1 MYKQFFGLTRNPF
14 EISPDPFFYHATPRH
29 NEALANLHYG
39 VGRRKGFIVITGEVG
54 TGKTL
59 LVRCLLAEL
68 RKNNIA
74 FGYVF
79 NPLLSVTEFFQYI
92 MADLGLPYTGRTKTE
107 MLLDL
112 NRFLIQRHARGLIT
126 ALVVDEAQALRS
138 DLLEEIRLLTN
149 LETSQQKLLQI
160 VLMGQ
165 PELDAVLDSAALRQ
179 LKQRVSLRCQLLPL
193 DEPQVRLYIQ
203 SRLERAGAAAEPPIF
218 SNEAFSKIYEYSHG
232 IPRIINTLCENAL
245 VNAFAREQRTV
256 TGEMITEVADDFRLS
271 NAPPPSMPEQEI
283 SIPSAVSGDNGE
295 SLLRS
300 LFRLLRNTDSQQT
313 NSDEKPMHT
322 SAGRRV

>member
-1 MYKQFFGLTRNPF
+1 MYKQFFGLSKNPF
-14 EISPDPFFYHATPRH
+14 EISPDPYFYHATPRH

-79 NPLLSVTEFFQYI
+79 NPLLSTTEFFQYI
-92 MADLGLPYTGRTKTE
+92 MADLGLQYSGRSKTE

-126 ALVVDEAQALRS
+126 ALVVDEAQALRPE
-138 DLLEEIRLLTN
+138 LLEEIRLLTN

-165 PELDAVLDSAALRQ
+165 PELEGVLDSPSLRQ

-193 DEPQVRLYIQ
+193 DLDQTRGYVL
-203 SRLERAGAAAEPPIF
+203 SRLERAGAKSEPPIF
-218 SNEAFSKIYEYSHG
+218 EPEALAKVFEYSRG
-232 IPRIINTLCENAL
+232 IPRIINNLCENAM

-256 TGEMITEVADDFRLS
+256 TADMITDVAADFRLTETNS
-271 NAPPPSMPEQEI
+271 TPEEPAATNAIQQE
-283 SIPSAVSGDNGE
+283 NNE

-300 LFRLLRNTDSQQT
+300 LFRLLRTMDNTESLE
-313 NSDEKPMHT
+313 EKPVP
-322 SAGRRV
+322 SADGRRV

>member
-1 MYKQFFGLTRNPF
+1 MYKQFFGLSKNPF
-14 EISPDPFFYHATPRH
+14 EISPDPYFYHATPRH

-79 NPLLSVTEFFQYI
+79 NPLLSTTEFFQYI
-92 MADLGLPYTGRTKTE
+92 MADLGLQYSGRSKTE

-126 ALVVDEAQALRS
+126 ALVVDEAQALRPE
-138 DLLEEIRLLTN
+138 LLEEIRLLTN

-165 PELDAVLDSAALRQ
+165 PELEVVLDSPGLRQ

-193 DEPQVRLYIQ
+193 DEEQTRGYVL
-203 SRLERAGAAAEPPIF
+203 SRLERAGAKPNQLSGGQQQRVAIA
-218 SNEAFSKIYEYSHG
+218 
-232 IPRIINTLCENAL
+232 RAL
-245 VNAFAREQRTV
+245 VSTPKLILADEPTGNLDTQTSEEIMGLFRVLNDAQGITV
-256 TGEMITEVADDFRLS
+256 VLVTHEGDIALSSRRLIRIRDGRIADDGPTR
-271 NAPPPSMPEQEI
+271 Q
-283 SIPSAVSGDNGE
+283 
-295 SLLRS
+295 LLTR
-300 LFRLLRNTDSQQT
+300 Q
-313 NSDEKPMHT
+313 P
-322 SAGRRV
+322 

>member
-1 MYKQFFGLTRNPF
+1 MYKQFFGLSRNPF
-14 EISPDPFFYHATPRH
+14 EISPDPFFYHPTPRH

-68 RKNNIA
+68 RKGNIA

-79 NPLLSVTEFFQYI
+79 NPLLSTTEFFQYI
-92 MADLGLPYTGRTKTE
+92 MADLGLPYAGRTKTE
-107 MLLDL
+107 ILLDL

-126 ALVVDEAQALRS
+126 ALVVDEAQDLRP

-160 VLMGQ
+160 VLLGQ
-165 PELDAVLDSAALRQ
+165 PELDRVLDSPELRQ
-179 LKQRVSLRCQLLPL
+179 LKQRVALRCQLLPL
-193 DEPQVRLYIQ
+193 SEEQTRSYVL
-203 SRLERAGAAAEPPIF
+203 SRLERAGATPESPVFTDDAL
-218 SNEAFSKIYEYSHG
+218 STLHEYSRG
-232 IPRIINTLCENAL
+232 IPRIINNLCENSMVSAY
-245 VNAFAREQRTV
+245 AREQKPV
-256 TGEMITEVADDFRLS
+256 TADIIAEVAADFRLTPAS
-271 NAPPPSMPEQEI
+271 ALPEETGVSVRESQEN
-283 SIPSAVSGDNGE
+283 GD

-300 LFRLLRNTDSQQT
+300 LFRALRTVENE
-313 NSDEKPMHT
+313 NLEKPI
-322 SAGRRV
+322 SSNAVRRA

>member
-1 MYKQFFGLTRNPF
+1 MYKQYFGLARNPF
-14 EISPDPFFYHATPRH
+14 EISPDPYFYHPTPRH

-59 LVRCLLAEL
+59 LVRCLLSEL

-79 NPLLSVTEFFQYI
+79 NPLLPVVEFFQYI
-92 MADLGLPYTGRTKTE
+92 MADLGLPYSGRNKTE

-165 PELDAVLDSAALRQ
+165 PELEIVLDSPELRQ
-179 LKQRVSLRCQLLPL
+179 LKQRVSLRCQLQPL
-193 DEPQVRLYIQ
+193 DEAQTHAYIL
-203 SRLERAGAAAEPPIF
+203 SRLERAGAPPEPAIF
-218 SNEAFSKIYEYSHG
+218 SEEALGKIYEYSRG
-232 IPRIINTLCENAL
+232 IPRIINNLCENSM
-245 VNAFAREQRTV
+245 VNAFANELRPV
-256 TGEMITEVADDFRLS
+256 TGDMITDVAADFRLITP
-271 NAPPPSMPEQEI
+271 ALPEEV
-283 SIPSAVSGDNGE
+283 PMAVSAQEENNE
-295 SLLRS
+295 SMLRS
-300 LFRLLRNTDSQQT
+300 LFRMLRTVDGQT
-313 NSDEKPMHT
+313 LDNSKSMT
-322 SAGRRV
+322 TTAARRI

>member
-1 MYKQFFGLTRNPF
+1 MYKQFFGLSRNPF
-14 EISPDPFFYHATPRH
+14 EISPDPFFYHPTPRH

-68 RKNNIA
+68 RKNNVA

-79 NPLLSVTEFFQYI
+79 NPLLPVVEFFQYI
-92 MADLGLPYTGRTKTE
+92 MADFGLPYAGRTKAE

-126 ALVVDEAQALRS
+126 ALVVDEAQALRHE
-138 DLLEEIRLLTN
+138 LLEEIRLLTN

-165 PELDAVLDSAALRQ
+165 PELEMVLDSPELRQ
-179 LKQRVSLRCQLLPL
+179 LKQRVSLRCQLQPL
-193 DEPQVRLYIQ
+193 DGPQTHAYVL
-203 SRLERAGAAAEPPIF
+203 SRLERAGAGPEPAIF
-218 SNEAFSKIYEYSHG
+218 SEEALDKVYEYSRG
-232 IPRIINTLCENAL
+232 IPRIINNLCENSM
-245 VNAFAREQRTV
+245 VNAFSTEQRPV
-256 TGEMITEVADDFRLS
+256 SADIITEVASDFRLTS
-271 NAPPPSMPEQEI
+271 PGLPEEGPLTI
-283 SIPSAVSGDNGE
+283 ASREENSEGM
-295 SLLRS
+295 LRS
-300 LFRLLRNTDSQQT
+300 LFRLLRTMDNQELE
-313 NSDEKPMHT
+313 NEKPMQT
-322 SAGRRV
+322 TAARRV

>member
-14 EISPDPFFYHATPRH
+14 EISPDPFFYHPTPRH

-59 LVRCLLAEL
+59 LVRCLLSEL

-79 NPLLSVTEFFQYI
+79 NPLLPVVEFFQYI
-92 MADLGLPYTGRTKTE
+92 MADLGLPYAGRTKTE

-126 ALVVDEAQALRS
+126 ALVVDEAQGLRHE
-138 DLLEEIRLLTN
+138 LLEEIRLLTN

-165 PELDAVLDSAALRQ
+165 PELEIVLDSQELRQ
-179 LKQRVSLRCQLLPL
+179 LKQRVALRCQLLPL
-193 DEPQVRLYIQ
+193 DSQQTHSYVL
-203 SRLERAGAAAEPPIF
+203 SRLERAGAATEPPIF
-218 SNEAFSKIYEYSHG
+218 SAEALDKVYEYSRG
-232 IPRIINTLCENAL
+232 IPRIVNTLCENSM
-245 VNAFAREQRTV
+245 VNAFAREQRPV
-256 TGEMITEVADDFRLS
+256 LPEIVSEVASDFRLTPAS
-271 NAPPPSMPEQEI
+271 LPEEASLPLI
-283 SIPSAVSGDNGE
+283 ARNDNNE
-295 SLLRS
+295 SVLRS
-300 LFRLLRNTDSQQT
+300 LFRLLRTMDDQSLEGQ
-313 NSDEKPMHT
+313 KPLEAT
-322 SAGRRV
+322 PGRRV

>member
-14 EISPDPFFYHATPRH
+14 EISPDPFFYHPTPRH

-68 RKNNIA
+68 RKGNIA

-79 NPLLSVTEFFQYI
+79 NPLLSTIEFFQYI
-92 MADLGLPYTGRTKTE
+92 MADLGLPYSGRSKTE

-126 ALVVDEAQALRS
+126 ALVIDEAQALRPE
-138 DLLEEIRLLTN
+138 LLEEIRLLTN

-165 PELDAVLDSAALRQ
+165 PELDALLDSAELRQ
-179 LKQRVSLRCQLLPL
+179 LKQRIALRCQLQPL
-193 DEPQVRLYIQ
+193 DEQQTHAYVL
-203 SRLERAGAAAEPPIF
+203 SRLERAGAAQGKPIF
-218 SNEAFSKIYEYSHG
+218 SDEALSTVHEYSRG
-232 IPRIINTLCENAL
+232 IPRIINNLCENAM
-245 VNAFAREQRTV
+245 VSAYASQQRPV
-256 TGEMITEVADDFRLS
+256 SAEIIAEVAAEFRLS
-271 NAPPPSMPEQEI
+271 PASSVPDETPNVDSTKEEN
-283 SIPSAVSGDNGE
+283 GD
-295 SLLRS
+295 SLLKS
-300 LFRLLRNTDSQQT
+300 LFRALRSMDNQ
-313 NSDEKPMHT
+313 NLEEKPVQ
-322 SAGRRV
+322 SDVGRRA

>member
-14 EISPDPFFYHATPRH
+14 EISPDPFFYHPTPRH

-79 NPLLSVTEFFQYI
+79 NPLLPVVEFFQYI
-92 MADLGLPYTGRTKTE
+92 MADLGLPYAGRNKTE

-138 DLLEEIRLLTN
+138 ELLEEIRLLTN

-165 PELDAVLDSAALRQ
+165 PELEMVLDSPELRQ
-179 LKQRVSLRCQLLPL
+179 LKQRVALRCQLQPL
-193 DEPQVRLYIQ
+193 DEAQTRAYVH
-203 SRLERAGAAAEPPIF
+203 SRLERAGAPAEPPVF
-218 SNEAFSKIYEYSHG
+218 TEDALSKLYEYSRG
-232 IPRIINTLCENAL
+232 IPRIINNLCENSM
-245 VNAFAREQRTV
+245 VNAFSKEERPV
-256 TGEMITEVADDFRLS
+256 TASMITEVASDFRLTSPALPEEVPLSIAAREES
-271 NAPPPSMPEQEI
+271 ND
-283 SIPSAVSGDNGE
+283 SI
-295 SLLRS
+295 LRS
-300 LFRLLRNTDSQQT
+300 LFRVLRTMDNPELDANKSMQT
-313 NSDEKPMHT
+313 T
-322 SAGRRV
+322 AVRRA

>member
-14 EISPDPFFYHATPRH
+14 EISPDPYFYHPTPRH

-59 LVRCLLAEL
+59 LVRCLLSEL

-79 NPLLSVTEFFQYI
+79 NPLLPVVEFFQYI
-92 MADLGLPYTGRTKTE
+92 RADFGLPYSGRTKTE

-126 ALVVDEAQALRS
+126 ALVVDEAQALRQE
-138 DLLEEIRLLTN
+138 LLEEIRLLTN

-165 PELDAVLDSAALRQ
+165 PELEIVLDSPELRQ
-179 LKQRVSLRCQLLPL
+179 LKQRVALRCQLQPL
-193 DEPQVRLYIQ
+193 DESQTHAYVL
-203 SRLERAGAAAEPPIF
+203 SRLERAGATPEPPVFSEEALAKIF
-218 SNEAFSKIYEYSHG
+218 EYSRG
-232 IPRIINTLCENAL
+232 IPRIINTLCENSL
-245 VNAFAREQRTV
+245 VNAFSCEQRSV
-256 TGEMITEVADDFRLS
+256 TAEMITDVAADFRLIS
-271 NAPPPSMPEQEI
+271 PALPEE
-283 SIPSAVSGDNGE
+283 VSLAAAAGAENNE

-300 LFRLLRNTDSQQT
+300 LFRMVRSMDNQT
-313 NSDEKPMHT
+313 LEANKTMPT
-322 SAGRRV
+322 TAVRRV

>member
-14 EISPDPFFYHATPRH
+14 EISPDPFFYHPTPRH

-68 RKNNIA
+68 RKGNIA

-79 NPLLSVTEFFQYI
+79 NPLLSTVEFFQYI
-92 MADLGLPYTGRTKTE
+92 MADFGLPYAGRSKTE
-107 MLLDL
+107 ILLDL

-126 ALVVDEAQALRS
+126 ALVIDEAQALRPE
-138 DLLEEIRLLTN
+138 LLEEIRLLTN

-165 PELDAVLDSAALRQ
+165 PELETHLDSPQFRQ
-179 LKQRVSLRCQLLPL
+179 LKQRIALRCQLLPL
-193 DEPQVRLYIQ
+193 DEQQTR
-203 SRLERAGAAAEPPIF
+203 SRLERSGAKPDAPVF
-218 SNEAFSKIYEYSHG
+218 SDEALATLHDYSRG
-232 IPRIINTLCENAL
+232 IPRIVNNLCENAM
-245 VNAFAREQRTV
+245 VNSYARQQKPV
-256 TGEMITEVADDFRLS
+256 TPEVIIEVASDFRLTPAS
-271 NAPPPSMPEQEI
+271 AIPEKT
-283 SIPSAVSGDNGE
+283 SSALNGREESGE

-300 LFRLLRNTDSQQT
+300 LIRALRSMDNENVESK
-313 NSDEKPMHT
+313 SIASE
-322 SAGRRV
+322 AGRRA

>member
-14 EISPDPFFYHATPRH
+14 EISPDPFFYHPTPRH

-59 LVRCLLAEL
+59 LVRCLLSEL

-79 NPLLSVTEFFQYI
+79 NPLLPVVEFFQYI
-92 MADLGLPYTGRTKTE
+92 MADLGLPYAGRTKTE

-138 DLLEEIRLLTN
+138 ELLEEIRLLTN

-165 PELDAVLDSAALRQ
+165 PELEITLDSPGLRQ

-193 DEPQVRLYIQ
+193 DEAQTHSYVL
-203 SRLERAGAAAEPPIF
+203 SRLERAGAKPEPAIF
-218 SNEAFSKIYEYSHG
+218 EPE
-232 IPRIINTLCENAL
+232 
-245 VNAFAREQRTV
+245 AFARVFEGQCLRPP
-256 TGEMITEVADDFRLS
+256 AAFRDGRHDRR
-271 NAPPPSMPEQEI
+271 
-283 SIPSAVSGDNGE
+283 SGSRLPLE
-295 SLLRS
+295 
-300 LFRLLRNTDSQQT
+300 LFNLNTRG
-313 NSDEKPMHT
+313 T
-322 SAGRRV
+322 SR

>member
-1 MYKQFFGLTRNPF
+1 MYKQFFGLSKNPF

-79 NPLLSVTEFFQYI
+79 NPLLSTTEFFQYI
-92 MADLGLPYTGRTKTE
+92 MADLGLQYSGRSKTE

-126 ALVVDEAQALRS
+126 ALVVDEAQALRPE
-138 DLLEEIRLLTN
+138 LLEEIRLLTN

-165 PELDAVLDSAALRQ
+165 PELEGVLDSPSLRQ

-193 DEPQVRLYIQ
+193 DDEQTRGYVL
-203 SRLERAGAAAEPPIF
+203 SRLERAGAKPEPPIF
-218 SNEAFSKIYEYSHG
+218 EADALTKVFEYSRG
-232 IPRIINTLCENAL
+232 IPRIINNLCENAM
-245 VNAFAREQRTV
+245 VNAFAREQRNV
-256 TGEMITEVADDFRLS
+256 TAEMITEVAADFRLTGS
-271 NAPPPSMPEQEI
+271 ISTPEEPVGVDNVQQE
-283 SIPSAVSGDNGE
+283 NNE

-300 LFRLLRNTDSQQT
+300 LFRLLRTMDSNQ
-313 NSDEKPMHT
+313 SLEEKPVP
-322 SAGRRV
+322 SADGRRV

>member
-1 MYKQFFGLTRNPF
+1 MYKQFFGLARNPF
-14 EISPDPFFYHATPRH
+14 EISPDPFFYHPTPRH

-68 RKNNIA
+68 RKNNIV

-79 NPLLSVTEFFQYI
+79 NPLLPVVEFFQYI
-92 MADLGLPYTGRTKTE
+92 MADLGLPYAGRTKTE

-126 ALVVDEAQALRS
+126 ALVVDEAQALRPE
-138 DLLEEIRLLTN
+138 LLEEIRLLTN

-165 PELDAVLDSAALRQ
+165 PELEMVLDSPELRQ
-179 LKQRVSLRCQLLPL
+179 LKQRVALRCQLQPL
-193 DEPQVRLYIQ
+193 DHTQTRAYVL
-203 SRLERAGAAAEPPIF
+203 SRLERAGAAPGPAIF
-218 SNEAFSKIYEYSHG
+218 SDEALEKIFEYSRG
-232 IPRIINTLCENAL
+232 IPRIVNNLCENSM
-245 VNAFAREQRTV
+245 VNAFAHEQRPV
-256 TGEMITEVADDFRLS
+256 TGEMITDVATDFRLIS
-271 NAPPPSMPEQEI
+271 PSLPEEV
-283 SIPSAVSGDNGE
+283 SASVMAGDEANDG
-295 SLLRS
+295 LLRS
-300 LFRLLRNTDSQQT
+300 LFRALRTMDNQPTPA
-313 NSDEKPMHT
+313 EKQMQAT
-322 SAGRRV
+322 AGRRA

>member
-1 MYKQFFGLTRNPF
+1 MYKQFFGLSKNPF

-79 NPLLSVTEFFQYI
+79 NPLLSTTEFFQYI
-92 MADLGLPYTGRTKTE
+92 MADLGLQYSGRSKTE

-126 ALVVDEAQALRS
+126 ALVVDEAQALRPE
-138 DLLEEIRLLTN
+138 LLEEIRLLTN

-165 PELDAVLDSAALRQ
+165 PELEGVLDSPSLRQ

-193 DEPQVRLYIQ
+193 DEEQTRGYVL
-203 SRLERAGAAAEPPIF
+203 SRLERAGAKTEPPIF
-218 SNEAFSKIYEYSHG
+218 EPEALAKVYEYSRG
-232 IPRIINTLCENAL
+232 IPRIINNLCENAM

-256 TGEMITEVADDFRLS
+256 TADMITEVAADFRLIGS
-271 NAPPPSMPEQEI
+271 IATPEEPVGTNEAQQQ
-283 SIPSAVSGDNGE
+283 NNE

-300 LFRLLRNTDSQQT
+300 LFRVLRTMDSNQ
-313 NSDEKPMHT
+313 SLEEKPVP
-322 SAGRRV
+322 SADGRRV

>member
-1 MYKQFFGLTRNPF
+1 MYKQFFGLTKNPF
-14 EISPDPFFYHATPRH
+14 EISPDPYFYHATPRH

-79 NPLLSVTEFFQYI
+79 NPLLSTTEFFQYI
-92 MADLGLPYTGRTKTE
+92 MADLGLQYSGRSKTE

-126 ALVVDEAQALRS
+126 ALVVDEAQALRPE
-138 DLLEEIRLLTN
+138 LLEEIRLLTN

-165 PELDAVLDSAALRQ
+165 PELEGVLDSPSLRQ

-193 DEPQVRLYIQ
+193 DEEQTRSYVL
-203 SRLERAGAAAEPPIF
+203 SRLERAGASADPPIF
-218 SNEAFSKIYEYSHG
+218 EAEALARIYEYSRG
-232 IPRIINTLCENAL
+232 IPRIINNLCENAM
-245 VNAFAREQRTV
+245 VNAFAREIHTV
-256 TGEMITEVADDFRLS
+256 TPDMITEVAADFRLGAS
-271 NAPPPSMPEQEI
+271 ASTPEERAEAGAIQAE
-283 SIPSAVSGDNGE
+283 DKE
-295 SLLRS
+295 SLVRS
-300 LFRLLRNTDSQQT
+300 LFRLLRTMDNTQSLE
-313 NSDEKPMHT
+313 EKPIP
-322 SAGRRV
+322 SADGRRV

>member
-14 EISPDPFFYHATPRH
+14 EISPDPFFYHPTPRH

-59 LVRCLLAEL
+59 LVRCLLSEL

-79 NPLLSVTEFFQYI
+79 NPLLPVVEFFQYI
-92 MADLGLPYTGRTKTE
+92 MADLGLPYSGRTKTE

-126 ALVVDEAQALRS
+126 ALVVDEAQALRTE
-138 DLLEEIRLLTN
+138 LLEEIRLLTN

-165 PELDAVLDSAALRQ
+165 PELEIVLDSPELRQ
-179 LKQRVSLRCQLLPL
+179 LKQRVSLRCQLQPL
-193 DEPQVRLYIQ
+193 DAPQTHAYVL
-203 SRLERAGAAAEPPIF
+203 SRLERAGAPADPPIF
-218 SNEAFSKIYEYSHG
+218 TEEALDKIHEYSHG
-232 IPRIINTLCENAL
+232 IPRIINNLCENSM
-245 VNAFAREQRTV
+245 VNAFAREQRPV
-256 TGEMITEVADDFRLS
+256 TADMITEVAADFRLIGP
-271 NAPPPSMPEQEI
+271 ALPEELPL
-283 SIPSAVSGDNGE
+283 SVAGREENSA
-295 SLLRS
+295 SLLRNF
-300 LFRLLRNTDSQQT
+300 FRLLKTMDNQELEGD
-313 NSDEKPMHT
+313 KPMQST
-322 SAGRRV
+322 AVRRI

>member
-14 EISPDPFFYHATPRH
+14 EISPDPFFYHPTPRH

-59 LVRCLLAEL
+59 LVRCLLSEL

-79 NPLLSVTEFFQYI
+79 NPVLPVVEFFQYI
-92 MADLGLPYTGRTKTE
+92 MADLGLPYAGRTKAE

-112 NRFLIQRHARGLIT
+112 NRYLIQRHARGLIT
-126 ALVVDEAQALRS
+126 ALVVDEAQALRHE
-138 DLLEEIRLLTN
+138 LLEEIRLLTN

-165 PELDAVLDSAALRQ
+165 PELETILESQELRQ
-179 LKQRVSLRCQLLPL
+179 LKQRVALRCQLQPL
-193 DEPQVRLYIQ
+193 DAQQTHRSEERRVGKECR
-203 SRLERAGAAAEPPIF
+203 SRWSPIF
-218 SNEAFSKIYEYSHG
+218 SDDAFEKLYEFSRG
-232 IPRIINTLCENAL
+232 IPRIINNLCENSM
-245 VNAFAREQRTV
+245 VSAFANEKRPV
-256 TGEMITEVADDFRLS
+256 TGDMITDVAADFRL
-271 NAPPPSMPEQEI
+271 
-283 SIPSAVSGDNGE
+283 IP
-295 SLLRS
+295 
-300 LFRLLRNTDSQQT
+300 Q
-313 NSDEKPMHT
+313 
-322 SAGRRV
+322 

>member
-1 MYKQFFGLTRNPF
+1 MYKQFFGLSKNPF
-14 EISPDPFFYHATPRH
+14 EISPDPYFYHATPRH

-79 NPLLSVTEFFQYI
+79 NPLLSTTEFFQYI
-92 MADLGLPYTGRTKTE
+92 MADLGLQYSGRSKTE

-126 ALVVDEAQALRS
+126 ALVVDEAQALRPE
-138 DLLEEIRLLTN
+138 LLEEIRLLTN

-165 PELDAVLDSAALRQ
+165 PELEGVLDSPSLRQ

-193 DEPQVRLYIQ
+193 DEEQTRGYVL
-203 SRLERAGAAAEPPIF
+203 SRLERAGAKSEPPIF
-218 SNEAFSKIYEYSHG
+218 EPEAMTKIFEYSRG
-232 IPRIINTLCENAL
+232 IPRIINNLCENAM
-245 VNAFAREQRTV
+245 VNAFAREQRNV
-256 TGEMITEVADDFRLS
+256 TAEMITEVAADFRLTGS
-271 NAPPPSMPEQEI
+271 LSTPEEPVGSGAVQQE
-283 SIPSAVSGDNGE
+283 NNE

-300 LFRLLRNTDSQQT
+300 LFRLLRTMDSNQ
-313 NSDEKPMHT
+313 SLEEKPVP
-322 SAGRRV
+322 SDDGRRV

>member
-14 EISPDPFFYHATPRH
+14 EISPDPFFYHPTPRH

-79 NPLLSVTEFFQYI
+79 NPLLPVVEFFQYI
-92 MADLGLPYTGRTKTE
+92 MADLGLPYAGRTKTE
-107 MLLDL
+107 MLLEL
-112 NRFLIQRHARGLIT
+112 NRYLIQRHARGLIT
-126 ALVVDEAQALRS
+126 ALVVDEAQALRP

-165 PELDAVLDSAALRQ
+165 PELEMVLDSPELRQ
-179 LKQRVSLRCQLLPL
+179 LKQRVALRCQLQPL
-193 DEPQVRLYIQ
+193 DFVQTQAYIH
-203 SRLERAGAAAEPPIF
+203 SRLERAGASADSPIF
-218 SNEAFSKIYEYSHG
+218 SDEAVEKVFEYSRG
-232 IPRIINTLCENAL
+232 IPRIINNLCENSM
-245 VNAFAREQRTV
+245 VNAFAREERPITAQT
-256 TGEMITEVADDFRLS
+256 ITEIATDFRLVTS
-271 NAPPPSMPEQEI
+271 LPEEVPLSVAAREETNDSM
-283 SIPSAVSGDNGE
+283 
-295 SLLRS
+295 LRS
-300 LFRLLRNTDSQQT
+300 LFRLLRNMDNQELQ
-313 NSDEKPMHT
+313 NEKSMST
-322 SAGRRV
+322 TAVRRA

>member
-1 MYKQFFGLTRNPF
+1 MYKQFFGLARNPF
-14 EISPDPFFYHATPRH
+14 EISPDPFFYHPTPRH

-74 FGYVF
+74 FAYVF
-79 NPLLSVTEFFQYI
+79 NPLLPVVEFFQYI
-92 MADLGLPYTGRTKTE
+92 MADFGLPYSGRTKTE

-126 ALVVDEAQALRS
+126 ALVVDEAQALRP
-138 DLLEEIRLLTN
+138 DLLEEVRLLTN

-165 PELDAVLDSAALRQ
+165 PELEIVLDSAELRQ
-179 LKQRVSLRCQLLPL
+179 LKQRVALRCQLQPL
-193 DEPQVRLYIQ
+193 DHAQTRAYVL
-203 SRLERAGAAAEPPIF
+203 SRLERAGAPAEPPIF
-218 SNEAFSKIYEYSHG
+218 SDAALEKIFEYSRG
-232 IPRIINTLCENAL
+232 IPRIINNLCENSM
-245 VNAFAREQRTV
+245 VNAFARELRPV
-256 TGEMITEVADDFRLS
+256 SGELITEVAADFRLIPQAMPEDVTIS
-271 NAPPPSMPEQEI
+271 NAAAEENSESM
-283 SIPSAVSGDNGE
+283 
-295 SLLRS
+295 LRS
-300 LFRLLRNTDSQQT
+300 LFRLMRTVDNQEMPA
-313 NSDEKPMHT
+313 EKPLQAT
-322 SAGRRV
+322 AGRRA

>member
-14 EISPDPFFYHATPRH
+14 EISPDPFFYHPTPRH

-79 NPLLSVTEFFQYI
+79 NPLLSVNEFFQYI
-92 MADLGLPYTGRTKTE
+92 MADLGLPYAGRTKTE

-126 ALVVDEAQALRS
+126 ALVVDEAQALKA

-165 PELDAVLDSAALRQ
+165 PELEVVLDSPGLRQ
-179 LKQRVSLRCQLLPL
+179 LKQRVALRCQLLPL
-193 DEPQVRLYIQ
+193 DEGQNRAYIQ
-203 SRLERAGAAAEPPIF
+203 SRLERAGAAAPIF
-218 SNEAFSKIYEYSHG
+218 SDEALATVYEYSRG
-232 IPRIINTLCENAL
+232 IPRIVNTLCENAL
-245 VNAFAREQRTV
+245 VNAFARQQSTV
-256 TGEMITEVADDFRLS
+256 TPDIVAEVANDFRLATAS
-271 NAPPPSMPEQEI
+271 PSLPEQEI
-283 SIPSAVSGDNGE
+283 SLPAAVQQDNGD

-300 LFRLLRNTDSQQT
+300 LLRLLRSTDTASP
-313 NSDEKPMHT
+313 DERPIHST
-322 SAGRRV
+322 AARRF

>member
-1 MYKQFFGLTRNPF
+1 MYKQYFGLSRNPF
-14 EISPDPFFYHATPRH
+14 EISPDPYFYHPTPRH

-59 LVRCLLAEL
+59 LVRCLLSEL

-79 NPLLSVTEFFQYI
+79 NPLLPVVEFFQYI
-92 MADLGLPYTGRTKTE
+92 MADFGLPYSGRNKTE

-138 DLLEEIRLLTN
+138 ELLEEVRLLTN

-165 PELDAVLDSAALRQ
+165 PELEIVLDSPELRQ
-179 LKQRVSLRCQLLPL
+179 LKQRVALRCQLQPL
-193 DEPQVRLYIQ
+193 DEAQTHAYIL
-203 SRLERAGAAAEPPIF
+203 SRLERAGAPAEPPIF
-218 SNEAFSKIYEYSHG
+218 SEEALGKIYEYSRG
-232 IPRIINTLCENAL
+232 IPRIINNLCENSM
-245 VNAFAREQRTV
+245 VNAFANEQRQV
-256 TGEMITEVADDFRLS
+256 TGDMITDVAADFRLISPALPEEVPMAMGAREES
-271 NAPPPSMPEQEI
+271 NESM
-283 SIPSAVSGDNGE
+283 
-295 SLLRS
+295 LRS
-300 LFRLLRNTDSQQT
+300 LFRMLRTVDGETLESKSMT
-313 NSDEKPMHT
+313 T
-322 SAGRRV
+322 TAARRV

>member
-1 MYKQFFGLTRNPF
+1 MYKQYFGLTRNPF
-14 EISPDPFFYHATPRH
+14 EISPDPFFYHPTPRH

-59 LVRCLLAEL
+59 LVRCLLSEL

-79 NPLLSVTEFFQYI
+79 NPLLPVVEFFQYI
-92 MADLGLPYTGRTKTE
+92 MADLGLPYSGRTKTE

-126 ALVVDEAQALRS
+126 ALVVDEAQALRNE
-138 DLLEEIRLLTN
+138 LLEEIRLLTN

-165 PELDAVLDSAALRQ
+165 PELEMVLDSPELRQ
-179 LKQRVSLRCQLLPL
+179 LKQRVSLRCQLQPL
-193 DEPQVRLYIQ
+193 DGPQTHAYVL
-203 SRLERAGAAAEPPIF
+203 SRLERAGAPKEPPIF
-218 SNEAFSKIYEYSHG
+218 TEEALDKVFEYSSG
-232 IPRIINTLCENAL
+232 IPRIINNLCENSM
-245 VNAFAREQRTV
+245 VSAFAHEKRSV
-256 TGEMITEVADDFRLS
+256 TADMITEVAADFRLIS
-271 NAPPPSMPEQEI
+271 QALPEEVPL
-283 SIPSAVSGDNGE
+283 SVAGREENSA
-295 SLLRS
+295 SLLRN
-300 LFRLLRNTDSQQT
+300 LFRMLKTMDNQELEGD
-313 NSDEKPMHT
+313 KPMQT
-322 SAGRRV
+322 TAVRRI

>member
-1 MYKQFFGLTRNPF
+1 MYKQFFGLTKNPF
-14 EISPDPFFYHATPRH
+14 EISPDPYFYHATPRH

-79 NPLLSVTEFFQYI
+79 NPLLSTTEFFQYI
-92 MADLGLPYTGRTKTE
+92 MADLGLQYSGRTKTE

-126 ALVVDEAQALRS
+126 ALVVDEAQALRPE
-138 DLLEEIRLLTN
+138 LLEEIRLLTN

-165 PELDAVLDSAALRQ
+165 PELEGILDSPRLRQ

-193 DEPQVRLYIQ
+193 DEQQTTSYVL
-203 SRLERAGAAAEPPIF
+203 SRLERAGAKPEPPIF
-218 SNEAFSKIYEYSHG
+218 EPEAMIKIFEYSCG
-232 IPRIINTLCENAL
+232 IPRIVNNLCENSM
-245 VNAFAREQRTV
+245 VNAFARQQRNV
-256 TGEMITEVADDFRLS
+256 TGDMITEVAADFRLTTAAS
-271 NAPPPSMPEQEI
+271 TREEPVEAGAVQPE
-283 SIPSAVSGDNGE
+283 NNE
-295 SLLRS
+295 SVLRS
-300 LFRLLRNTDSQQT
+300 LFRALRTLDNAQSLE
-313 NSDEKPMHT
+313 EKSVP
-322 SAGRRV
+322 SADGRRV

>member
-1 MYKQFFGLTRNPF
+1 MYKQFFGLTKNPF
-14 EISPDPFFYHATPRH
+14 EISPDPYFYHATPRH

-79 NPLLSVTEFFQYI
+79 NPLLSTHEFFQYI
-92 MADLGLPYTGRTKTE
+92 MADLGLQYSGRSKTE

-126 ALVVDEAQALRS
+126 ALVVDEAQALRPE
-138 DLLEEIRLLTN
+138 LLEEIRLLTN

-165 PELDAVLDSAALRQ
+165 PELEAVLDSPSLRQ

-193 DEPQVRLYIQ
+193 DEEQTRSYIL
-203 SRLERAGAAAEPPIF
+203 SRLERAGANGQPPIF
-218 SNEAFSKIYEYSHG
+218 DDEALKTVYEYSRG
-232 IPRIINTLCENAL
+232 IPRIINNLCENAM
-245 VNAFAREQRTV
+245 VNAFAREVRTV
-256 TGEMITEVADDFRLS
+256 NPEMISEVAADFRLGLK
-271 NAPPPSMPEQEI
+271 PSVPEQPAEAS
-283 SIPSAVSGDNGE
+283 SITAE
-295 SLLRS
+295 SNESMLRS
-300 LFRLLRNTDSQQT
+300 LFRALRSMDDAQRL
-313 NSDEKPMHT
+313 DEKPIP
-322 SAGRRV
+322 SADGRRV

>member
-1 MYKQFFGLTRNPF
+1 MYKQFFGLARNPF
-14 EISPDPFFYHATPRH
+14 EISPDPFFYHPTPRH

-74 FGYVF
+74 FAYVF
-79 NPLLSVTEFFQYI
+79 NPLLPVVEFFQYI
-92 MADLGLPYTGRTKTE
+92 MADFGLPYAGRTKTE

-126 ALVVDEAQALRS
+126 ALVVDEAQALRT

-165 PELDAVLDSAALRQ
+165 PELEMILDSPELRQ
-179 LKQRVSLRCQLLPL
+179 LKQRVALRCQLQPL
-193 DEPQVRLYIQ
+193 DHDQTRAYVIA
-203 SRLERAGAAAEPPIF
+203 RLERAGAPAEPPIF
-218 SNEAFSKIYEYSHG
+218 SDEAFERLYEFSRG
-232 IPRIINTLCENAL
+232 IPRIINNLCENAM
-245 VNAFAREQRTV
+245 VSAFAHERRPV
-256 TGEMITEVADDFRLS
+256 TGDMITEVAADFRLIPQ
-271 NAPPPSMPEQEI
+271 AMPEDVAASAA
-283 SIPSAVSGDNGE
+283 SIEQNNE

-300 LFRLLRNTDSQQT
+300 LFRAMRTMDNQPIPA
-313 NSDEKPMHT
+313 EKPLEAT
-322 SAGRRV
+322 AGRRA

>member
-1 MYKQFFGLTRNPF
+1 MYKQYFGLTRNPF
-14 EISPDPFFYHATPRH
+14 EISPDPFFYHPTPRH

-59 LVRCLLAEL
+59 LVRCLLSEL

-79 NPLLSVTEFFQYI
+79 NPLLPVVEFFQYI
-92 MADLGLPYTGRTKTE
+92 MADFGLPYSGRTKTE

-126 ALVVDEAQALRS
+126 ALVVDEAQALRTE
-138 DLLEEIRLLTN
+138 LLEEIRLLTN

-165 PELDAVLDSAALRQ
+165 PELEAVLDSPELRQ
-179 LKQRVSLRCQLLPL
+179 LKQRVALRCQLQPL
-193 DEPQVRLYIQ
+193 DAQQTHAYVL

-218 SNEAFSKIYEYSHG
+218 SGEALDKVYEYSRG
-232 IPRIINTLCENAL
+232 IPRIVNTLCENSL
-245 VNAFAREQRTV
+245 VNAFAREQRPV
-256 TGEMITEVADDFRLS
+256 AAEIVSEVAADFRLTV
-271 NAPPPSMPEQEI
+271 PSLPEEPT
-283 SIPSAVSGDNGE
+283 PSLAGREENGE

-300 LFRLLRNTDSQQT
+300 LFRLLRTMDSQPMET
-313 NSDEKPMHT
+313 DKTMHT
-322 SAGRRV
+322 TTAGRRV

>member
-1 MYKQFFGLTRNPF
+1 MYKQFFGLARNPF

-74 FGYVF
+74 FAYVF
-79 NPLLSVTEFFQYI
+79 NPLLSVNEFFQYI
-92 MADLGLPYTGRTKTE
+92 MADFGLPYTGRSKTE

-112 NRFLIQRHARGLIT
+112 NRFLIQRHSRGLIT
-126 ALVVDEAQALRS
+126 ALVVDEAQALKA

-165 PELDAVLDSAALRQ
+165 PELESVLDSASLRQ
-179 LKQRVSLRCQLLPL
+179 LKQRVALRCHLLPL
-193 DEPQVRLYIQ
+193 SEEQVRAYVL
-203 SRLERAGAAAEPPIF
+203 SRLDRAGATGDPPIF
-218 SNEAFSKIYEYSHG
+218 SDEALSRVYEYSRG
-232 IPRIINTLCENAL
+232 IPRIVNTLCENSL
-245 VNAFAREQRTV
+245 VNSFARQQRIISGDV
-256 TGEMITEVADDFRLS
+256 VTEVAEDFRLT
-271 NAPPPSMPEQEI
+271 APPPQAEQEV
-283 SIPSAVSGDNGE
+283 SIPASAGREDNGE
-295 SLLRS
+295 TLLRS
-300 LFRLLRNTDSQQT
+300 LFRLLRNNENEQVT
-313 NSDEKPMHT
+313 NDEK
-322 SAGRRV
+322 SLQSAAGRRV

>member
-1 MYKQFFGLTRNPF
+1 MYKQYFGLTRNPF
-14 EISPDPFFYHATPRH
+14 EISPDPYFYHPTPRH

-59 LVRCLLAEL
+59 LVRCLLSEL

-79 NPLLSVTEFFQYI
+79 NPLLPVVEFFQYI
-92 MADLGLPYTGRTKTE
+92 MADLGLPYAGRTKTE

-112 NRFLIQRHARGLIT
+112 NRYLIQRHARGLIT

-165 PELDAVLDSAALRQ
+165 PELEIVLDSPELRQ
-179 LKQRVSLRCQLLPL
+179 LKQRVALRCQLQPL
-193 DEPQVRLYIQ
+193 DEEQTHSYIL
-203 SRLERAGAAAEPPIF
+203 SRLERGGAPAEPPIF
-218 SNEAFSKIYEYSHG
+218 TDEALTKIYEYSRG
-232 IPRIINTLCENAL
+232 IPRIINNLCENSM
-245 VNAFAREQRTV
+245 VNAFANELRPV
-256 TGEMITEVADDFRLS
+256 TGDMITDVAADFRLITP
-271 NAPPPSMPEQEI
+271 ALPEEV
-283 SIPSAVSGDNGE
+283 PMAVGVREENNE
-295 SLLRS
+295 SVLRS
-300 LFRLLRNTDSQQT
+300 LFRMLRTMDGQT
-313 NSDEKPMHT
+313 LENSKSMT
-322 SAGRRV
+322 TTAARRI

>member
-1 MYKQFFGLTRNPF
+1 MYKQYFGLSRNPF
-14 EISPDPFFYHATPRH
+14 EISPDPYFYHPTPRH

-59 LVRCLLAEL
+59 LVRCLLSEL

-79 NPLLSVTEFFQYI
+79 NPLLPVVEFFQYI
-92 MADLGLPYTGRTKTE
+92 MADFGLPYSGRNKTE

-138 DLLEEIRLLTN
+138 ELLEEVRLLTN

-165 PELDAVLDSAALRQ
+165 PELEIVLDSPELRQ
-179 LKQRVSLRCQLLPL
+179 LKQRVALRCQLQPL
-193 DEPQVRLYIQ
+193 DEAQTHAYIL
-203 SRLERAGAAAEPPIF
+203 SRLERAGAPAEPPIF
-218 SNEAFSKIYEYSHG
+218 SEEALGKIYEYSRG
-232 IPRIINTLCENAL
+232 IPRIINNLCENSM
-245 VNAFAREQRTV
+245 VNAFANEQRQV
-256 TGEMITEVADDFRLS
+256 TGDMITDVAADFRLIS
-271 NAPPPSMPEQEI
+271 PALPEEVPMAMGAREENNESM
-283 SIPSAVSGDNGE
+283 
-295 SLLRS
+295 LRS
-300 LFRLLRNTDSQQT
+300 LFRMLRTVDGETLESKSMT
-313 NSDEKPMHT
+313 T
-322 SAGRRV
+322 TAARRV

>member
-1 MYKQFFGLTRNPF
+1 MYKQFFGLARNPF
-14 EISPDPFFYHATPRH
+14 EISPDPFFYHPTPRH

-74 FGYVF
+74 FAYVF
-79 NPLLSVTEFFQYI
+79 NPLLPVVEFFQYI
-92 MADLGLPYTGRTKTE
+92 MADFGLPYAGRTKTE

-126 ALVVDEAQALRS
+126 ALVVDEAQALRP
-138 DLLEEIRLLTN
+138 DLLEEVRLLTN

-165 PELDAVLDSAALRQ
+165 PELEMVLDSPELRQ
-179 LKQRVSLRCQLLPL
+179 LKQRVALRCQLQPL
-193 DEPQVRLYIQ
+193 DHDQTRAYIIA
-203 SRLERAGAAAEPPIF
+203 RLERAGAPAEPAIF
-218 SNEAFSKIYEYSHG
+218 SDEAFEKLYEYSRG
-232 IPRIINTLCENAL
+232 IPRIINNLCENSM
-245 VNAFAREQRTV
+245 VNAFANEKRPV
-256 TGEMITEVADDFRLS
+256 TGDMITEVAADFRLIPQ
-271 NAPPPSMPEQEI
+271 AMPEDVVA
-283 SIPSAVSGDNGE
+283 SAASVEENNE

-300 LFRLLRNTDSQQT
+300 LFRIMRTMDDQPIPA
-313 NSDEKPMHT
+313 EKPLQAT
-322 SAGRRV
+322 AGRRA

>member
-14 EISPDPFFYHATPRH
+14 EISPDPFFYHPTPRH

-59 LVRCLLAEL
+59 LVRCLLSEL
-68 RKNNIA
+68 RKNNVA

-79 NPLLSVTEFFQYI
+79 NPLLPVVEFFQYI
-92 MADLGLPYTGRTKTE
+92 MADLGLPYAGRTKTE

-126 ALVVDEAQALRS
+126 ALVVDEAQALRNE
-138 DLLEEIRLLTN
+138 LLEEIRLLTN

-165 PELDAVLDSAALRQ
+165 PELEIVLDSPELRQ
-179 LKQRVSLRCQLLPL
+179 LKQRVALRCQLQPL
-193 DEPQVRLYIQ
+193 DAAQTHAYIL
-203 SRLERAGAAAEPPIF
+203 SRLERAGAAPEPPIF
-218 SNEAFSKIYEYSHG
+218 SEEALDKIHEYSQG
-232 IPRIINTLCENAL
+232 IPRIINNLCENSM
-245 VNAFAREQRTV
+245 VNAFASEQRPV
-256 TGEMITEVADDFRLS
+256 TGEMITQVATDFRLIS
-271 NAPPPSMPEQEI
+271 PGLPEEVPLTI
-283 SIPSAVSGDNGE
+283 AAREETSEGM
-295 SLLRS
+295 LRS
-300 LFRLLRNTDSQQT
+300 LFRLLRTVDNQELETD
-313 NSDEKPMHT
+313 KPMQT
-322 SAGRRV
+322 TAVRRV

>member
-1 MYKQFFGLTRNPF
+1 MYKQYFGLTRNPF
-14 EISPDPFFYHATPRH
+14 EISPDPFFYHPTPRH

-59 LVRCLLAEL
+59 LVRCLLSEL

-79 NPLLSVTEFFQYI
+79 NPLLPVVEFFQYI
-92 MADLGLPYTGRTKTE
+92 MADFGLPYSGRTKTE

-126 ALVVDEAQALRS
+126 ALVVDEAQALRTE
-138 DLLEEIRLLTN
+138 LLEEIRLLTN

-165 PELDAVLDSAALRQ
+165 PELEMVLDSPELRQ
-179 LKQRVSLRCQLLPL
+179 LKQRVALRCQLQPL
-193 DEPQVRLYIQ
+193 DGPQTHAYVL
-203 SRLERAGAAAEPPIF
+203 SRLDRAGAPAEPAIF
-218 SNEAFSKIYEYSHG
+218 TEDALDKVHEYSRG
-232 IPRIINTLCENAL
+232 IPRIINNLCENSM
-245 VNAFAREQRTV
+245 VNAFAHEQRSV
-256 TGEMITEVADDFRLS
+256 TADMITEVAGDFRLIS
-271 NAPPPSMPEQEI
+271 PALPEEMPLSVAGQEE
-283 SIPSAVSGDNGE
+283 SSA
-295 SLLRS
+295 SLLRNF
-300 LFRLLRNTDSQQT
+300 FRLLKTVDNQELEGD
-313 NSDEKPMHT
+313 KPMQT
-322 SAGRRV
+322 TGVRRI